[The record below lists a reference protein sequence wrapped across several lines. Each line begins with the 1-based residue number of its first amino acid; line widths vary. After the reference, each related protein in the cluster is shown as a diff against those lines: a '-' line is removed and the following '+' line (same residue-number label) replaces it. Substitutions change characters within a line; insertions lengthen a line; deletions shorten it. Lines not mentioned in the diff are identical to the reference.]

1 MESLRLSECP
11 QHAHDSPDD
20 LVAPP
25 STNSDPPG
33 GRQAVNSRGDNC
45 RGFAEATTSSN
56 SAVQRLT
63 IVERNC
69 CHGDGV
75 DASSSPA
82 ATASR
87 ARESST
93 RADETARGQDRRP
106 GPPVG
111 GAAQVAHPKPT
122 RLVDVLVQW
131 KSEETVAFYGLCPI
145 KVGNLVQGTL
155 V

>member
-20 LVAPP
+20 LVAPR

-45 RGFAEATTSSN
+45 RGFAEATTSSSN

-69 CHGDGV
+69 CHGD
-75 DASSSPA
+75 ASLSPA
-82 ATASR
+82 TTASR

-93 RADETARGQDRRP
+93 RADETARGQHRRP

-122 RLVDVLVQW
+122 RLIDVLVQW

-145 KVGNLVQGTL
+145 KVGNLVPSK
-155 V
+155 